1 MAIDNKLVEKTF
13 SNDKLS
19 VRTSAWVQNSRNGDE
34 VKLSSGFTDS
44 IRVAIAGRR
53 ETSNHPL
60 EEGIVTGCV
69 SNCDHEG
76 MFLEGQVGNL
86 GGCSSGNSS
95 KAMHDAIHESAEGI
109 DVLAVESAK
118 DRGDVELSHDYDL
131 QRNIRQRDL
140 IIILGLYLDSFVTIK
155 HVLISFGF
163 RTMKDRTLLDGR
175 KKGKE
180 KACLR
185 GAYLRL
191 VASVTTSEA
200 FLQ

>member
-1 MAIDNKLVEKTF
+1 MHRHQTRFAKLALP
-13 SNDKLS
+13 NN
-19 VRTSAWVQNSRNGDE
+19 Q
-34 VKLSSGFTDS
+34 
-44 IRVAIAGRR
+44 
-53 ETSNHPL
+53 HPCL
-60 EEGIVTGCV
+60 P
-69 SNCDHEG
+69 
-76 MFLEGQVGNL
+76 
-86 GGCSSGNSS
+86 
-95 KAMHDAIHESAEGI
+95 I

-118 DRGDVELSHDYDL
+118 DGGDVELSHDYDL

-163 RTMKDRTLLDGR
+163 RTMKDRTPLDGR

-180 KACLR
+180 KARLR

-200 FLQ
+200 LVE